1 MKKYPIWDKQLSVS
15 NLTNR
20 HRNNVVVS
28 DIAFGNA
35 FGYSVGCKSGVR
47 RWN

>member
-1 MKKYPIWDKQLSVS
+1 MMKYPIWDNQLSVS
-15 NLTNR
+15 NLTN
-20 HRNNVVVS
+20 HYGNNVVVS